1 MDPPPKVCQKMKNLL
16 SKFHKQCL
24 SFMLTKNYD
33 NVSLNND
40 VIAKT
45 SSALLEFSKHFLNQ
59 RRQLSAAVY
68 V

>member
-1 MDPPPKVCQKMKNLL
+1 MDLPPTVGLQIKNLS

-24 SFMLTKNYD
+24 SFLLTKNYD
-33 NVSLNND
+33 NMSSNNE

-45 SSALLEFSKHFLNQ
+45 SSAFLKFSKHFLNQ
-59 RRQLSAAVY
+59 EWTLSAAVY